1 MSVLDKSA
9 TVGVVGAG
17 AMGQGIAQVAVVAG
31 HPVLL
36 HDIDS
41 AAADKALAAIR
52 GRLDRLVE
60 KGRLTA
66 ADRDAAAARM
76 AVAPTLESMAPAR
89 LVIEAVVERLD
100 IKQQVFKTLED
111 ACGNDVIL
119 ASNTSSL
126 SITAI
131 ASALKRPE
139 RMAGMHFFN
148 PAPLMRLVEIV
159 SGLATDREVAQT
171 LYDTA
176 AAWGKSPVH
185 AKSTPGFIVNRVARP
200 FYAEALRLLKEG
212 ASDPATIDAIM
223 RECGGFRM
231 GPLELTDLIGQDVNS
246 AVTRSVFDAYN
257 GDPRFEPSL
266 VQEELVAAGRLG
278 RKSGRGFYDYGDGA
292 ENPAAHEAA
301 PCAAPANV
309 TIVGDLGPAAAL
321 ATLIEQSAISV
332 ERLPGEDGVD
342 GHILLPGDARLM
354 LTDGALATARAVEV
368 GAPVILFD
376 LARSYTETPRLV
388 LAPSD
393 NCPTDALNAAIG
405 LVQALGKKASV
416 IDDAP
421 GMVLMRTVAMLANEA
436 ADAMHQQVADAADID
451 TAMEK
456 GVNYPVGPL
465 AWADTIGPR
474 RVFTVLDN
482 MATTYGR
489 WPLSTLA
496 AVAPQGPDR
505 RPFHHR

>member
-1 MSVLDKSA
+1 M
-9 TVGVVGAG
+9 
-17 AMGQGIAQVAVVAG
+17 
-31 HPVLL
+31 
-36 HDIDS
+36 
-41 AAADKALAAIR
+41 
-52 GRLDRLVE
+52 
-60 KGRLTA
+60 
-66 ADRDAAAARM
+66 
-76 AVAPTLESMAPAR
+76 
-89 LVIEAVVERLD
+89 
-100 IKQQVFKTLED
+100 
-111 ACGNDVIL
+111 
-119 ASNTSSL
+119 
-126 SITAI
+126 
-131 ASALKRPE
+131 
-139 RMAGMHFFN
+139 
-148 PAPLMRLVEIV
+148 
-159 SGLATDREVAQT
+159 AQT

-354 LTDGALATARAVEV
+354 LTDGRA
-368 GAPVILFD
+368 GQP
-376 LARSYTETPRLV
+376 
-388 LAPSD
+388 
-393 NCPTDALNAAIG
+393 
-405 LVQALGKKASV
+405 
-416 IDDAP
+416 P
-421 GMVLMRTVAMLANEA
+421 GR
-436 ADAMHQQVADAADID
+436 
-451 TAMEK
+451 
-456 GVNYPVGPL
+456 
-465 AWADTIGPR
+465 
-474 RVFTVLDN
+474 
-482 MATTYGR
+482 
-489 WPLSTLA
+489 
-496 AVAPQGPDR
+496 
-505 RPFHHR
+505 

>member
-1 MSVLDKSA
+1 M
-9 TVGVVGAG
+9 
-17 AMGQGIAQVAVVAG
+17 
-31 HPVLL
+31 
-36 HDIDS
+36 
-41 AAADKALAAIR
+41 
-52 GRLDRLVE
+52 E

-309 TIVGDLGPAAAL
+309 TIVGDLGPAAA
-321 ATLIEQSAISV
+321 
-332 ERLPGEDGVD
+332 PC
-342 GHILLPGDARLM
+342 H
-354 LTDGALATARAVEV
+354 
-368 GAPVILFD
+368 
-376 LARSYTETPRLV
+376 
-388 LAPSD
+388 
-393 NCPTDALNAAIG
+393 
-405 LVQALGKKASV
+405 
-416 IDDAP
+416 
-421 GMVLMRTVAMLANEA
+421 
-436 ADAMHQQVADAADID
+436 
-451 TAMEK
+451 
-456 GVNYPVGPL
+456 
-465 AWADTIGPR
+465 
-474 RVFTVLDN
+474 
-482 MATTYGR
+482 
-489 WPLSTLA
+489 
-496 AVAPQGPDR
+496 PDR
-505 RPFHHR
+505 AKRHQCRTPSGRRRR